1 MANEMVNGKPN
12 EADAAAT
19 RRSPFAE
26 AFGKLSARER
36 TMIIALLAIGVICA
50 LYFFV
55 VTPSFDRLSALELE
69 AEEAETEQTE
79 HSQVISQG
87 IGAEEQIAE
96 AIAAYDGIKGQ
107 FFDPLM
113 IEQVDSTVTG
123 YLVKAGFDPQSL
135 SVSTLEPETLVS
147 FTPQDNGDGAAVE
160 STGEEPAAE
169 PVAEDG
175 SGGEAAQTGGSLHS
189 YTVNVTAGGGWSNLY
204 KLLSRLGKLNGA
216 ELTQYSFSGAGA
228 DSGKGSFSMVIKLY
242 VFIEEAY
249 TPALAEGKTP
259 TEAVEAPAE

>member
-1 MANEMVNGKPN
+1 MINGKPN
-12 EADAAAT
+12 EAAK
-19 RRSPFAE
+19 RRSPLAD

-36 TMIIALLAIGVICA
+36 TMIIALLATGVVCA

-55 VTPSFDRLSALELE
+55 VTPSFDRLGALELE
-69 AEEAETEQTE
+69 AEAAEVKQTE

-87 IGAEEQIAE
+87 IGAEEQISE
-96 AIAAYDGIKGQ
+96 AIAAYDRIKGQ

-147 FTPQDNGDGAAVE
+147 FTPQDTGDGAPSSA
-160 STGEEPAAE
+160 TGEAPA
-169 PVAEDG
+169 AEDG
-175 SGGEAAQTGGSLHS
+175 SGGEAVQTGGSLHS
-189 YTVNVTAGGGWSNLY
+189 YTANVTAGGGWSNLY
-204 KLLSRLGKLNGA
+204 KLLNRLSKLNGA
-216 ELTQYSFSGAGA
+216 ELTQYSFSGADA
-228 DSGKGSFSMVIKLY
+228 DSGKGSFTMVIKLY

-249 TPALAEGKTP
+249 TPAPAEGETP
-259 TEAVEAPAE
+259 TEAAETPVE